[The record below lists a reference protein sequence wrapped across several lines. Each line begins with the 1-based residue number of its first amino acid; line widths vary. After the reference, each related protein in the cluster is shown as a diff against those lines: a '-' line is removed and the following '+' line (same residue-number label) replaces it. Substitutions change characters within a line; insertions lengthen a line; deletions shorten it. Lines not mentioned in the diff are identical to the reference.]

1 MVRTLRREIER
12 LAPSMQDGNE
22 RPIEIPRQALLV
34 IRPRD
39 QGVILGCCHN
49 DFPEILEAAQR
60 VSNVDGLLVD
70 QGQMEHSFV
79 TDEAREAFIQAVVA
93 VAESGQSQTIT
104 WNEEWPLTRHDG
116 NDNGVWVLGTSG
128 AFDVQDSVAASTER
142 MLNQAV
148 KKFRGKEWAPV
159 QIIALDA
166 ASPHMTADR
175 VRAVLSA
182 FDADELADVNLVVL
196 VGEGKASVVW

>member
-1 MVRTLRREIER
+1 MLSLERRLAPTCGGYYTLVPCSNFPFPLDPKMVRTLRREIER

-22 RPIEIPRQALLV
+22 RPIEISRQALLV

-49 DFPEILEAAQR
+49 DFPEILEAAR
-60 VSNVDGLLVD
+60 RLSNVDGLLVD

-79 TDEAREAFIQAVVA
+79 AREAFIQAVVA

-128 AFDVQDSVAASTER
+128 AFAGRNGAHSNHR
-142 MLNQAV
+142 L
-148 KKFRGKEWAPV
+148 GC
-159 QIIALDA
+159 
-166 ASPHMTADR
+166 
-175 VRAVLSA
+175 
-182 FDADELADVNLVVL
+182 
-196 VGEGKASVVW
+196 GESSYDC